1 MHSAASAGSFWLDVL
16 MDLTKAQLLCEARM
30 LDYSISYGRTVAG
43 VHYASDNIAGLMVG
57 QEILAQKLPQYLHDE
72 YGADFTV
79 VTEAVKAARYD
90 WNDFQKSDC
99 WTWKKF
105 KTVAKG
111 ESVSSNKTTRK
122 SKKDEL

>member
-1 MHSAASAGSFWLDVL
+1 
-16 MDLTKAQLLCEARM
+16 
-30 LDYSISYGRTVAG
+30 
-43 VHYASDNIAGLMVG
+43 MVG

-79 VTEAVKAARYD
+79 VTGAVKAARYD
-90 WNDFQKSDC
+90 WNDSQQSDC

-105 KTVAKG
+105 KTIAK
-111 ESVSSNKTTRK
+111 EKSVSSNKTKSK

>member
-16 MDLTKAQLLCEARM
+16 MDLTKAQLCEARM